1 MQDQKVTCSTFDAPL
16 IRIEFRQTF
25 IIELIFDL
33 FSCNSRHS
41 GFIFCLRFGSRVSTL
56 CSHLPLAYSSV
67 FSLVLTLILLT
78 ITIAHAHAC
87 KILRLQENYLL
98 DWINNLI
105 NYSYLHM
112 LVNLYVYK
120 KLTYMLVNLQVYKK
134 ITYTCL

>member
-1 MQDQKVTCSTFDAPL
+1 MQDQKVTCYTFDAPL
-16 IRIEFRQTF
+16 FRIEFRQTF

-56 CSHLPLAYSSV
+56 CSHLPLAYSNV

-78 ITIAHAHAC
+78 VTIAHAHAC
-87 KILRLQENYLL
+87 KFLGLQENYFL
-98 DWINNLI
+98 DFINTLI
-105 NYSYLHM
+105 NYCYIHM

-120 KLTYMLVNLQVYKK
+120 KLTYMLVKFYVYKK
-134 ITYTCL
+134 IPDWS